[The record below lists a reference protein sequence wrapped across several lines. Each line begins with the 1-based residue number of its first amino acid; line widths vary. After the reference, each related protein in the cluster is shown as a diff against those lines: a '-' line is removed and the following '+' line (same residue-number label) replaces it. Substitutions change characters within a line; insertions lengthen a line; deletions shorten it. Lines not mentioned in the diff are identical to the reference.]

1 MRVIACT
8 GVRQTVRA
16 RSIPGGD
23 MPRAALSCPT
33 IETPYPPV
41 DMEREVQVNALNV
54 DQLFALYERTGFL
67 YPAKAARLT
76 PHLSTVREHWQ
87 RLLQSNGSLM
97 YVLSAGDE
105 RDGIASI
112 VAWRTTEDSWVWQHL
127 VSDSHPLRLR
137 GVMLGGLVRC
147 IRLGIGTS
155 QQNWFR
161 PENRFP
167 ARVFGS
173 MVQSLGDSLAAVHQ
187 HMYFAVP
194 RQLPAKR
201 ISSVQIEPY
210 DPSQQIGLCGL
221 ATQARGA
228 LYVSAEA
235 LDRDVELAAIDRL
248 YQAAGLR
255 RTRRVWLA
263 YRKGTRQPVG
273 AALAHHGPLGV
284 NFSFIENRCD
294 LLVSPVLN
302 PADAADVT
310 TALLQAAAAAYDASA
325 LDDIPVVA
333 DQASASALLGC
344 GGQLLRSYC
353 QGIWL
358 KDGQPALY
366 RHLDGFYTRVMDRER
381 RNRVASTL
389 TA

>member
-1 MRVIACT
+1 MGT
-8 GVRQTVRA
+8 
-16 RSIPGGD
+16 
-23 MPRAALSCPT
+23 AAVSCST
-33 IETPYPPV
+33 IETAGLPA
-41 DMEREVQVNALNV
+41 DIEREVHVNALNL

-67 YPAKAARLT
+67 YPAKAARLL
-76 PHLSTVREHWQ
+76 PHLHTVREHWQ
-87 RLLQSNGSLM
+87 RMLDADGPLL
-97 YVLSAGDE
+97 YVLSSGDE
-105 RDGIASI
+105 REGIASI
-112 VAWRTTEDSWVWQHL
+112 AVWRTTHDSWVWQHL
-127 VSDSHPLRLR
+127 VCESHPLRSR

-147 IRLGIGTS
+147 VRLGLGES

-173 MVQSLGDSLAAVHQ
+173 MVQALGDSLSSVRP

-201 ISSVQIEPY
+201 ISSVQVVPY
-210 DPSQQIGLCGL
+210 D
-221 ATQARGA
+221 ATQQATLCALAVEARGA
-228 LYVSAEA
+228 VYVAAEE
-235 LDRDVELAAIDRL
+235 LDRDVQLESVDRL

-255 RTRRVWLA
+255 RTRQVWLA
-263 YRKGTRQPVG
+263 YRQGSPHAIG
-273 AALAHHGPLGV
+273 AALAYRGPLGL

-294 LLVSPVLN
+294 LLVHPLLT

-310 TALLQAAAAAYDASA
+310 TALLQAAAPAYADCA

-333 DQASASALLGC
+333 DQTSASALLAS

-358 KDGQPALY
+358 KDAQPALY
-366 RHLDGFYTRVMDRER
+366 RHVDSFYARLLQREH
-381 RNRVASTL
+381 RNRQASTL